1 MAEAKVPQALKDIMS
16 VEVADLLE
24 EIRDSLAPN
33 DYRDTVI
40 VDLSEAHTD
49 LQFEMPPQISIN
61 SLTVMPVPS
70 AMSLKIN
77 STADKI
83 IDLKVGETIVI
94 TKHEIKRFYISNGV
108 AAEKEARIH
117 VFGKIEE

>member
-1 MAEAKVPQALKDIMS
+1 MSKVPQALKDVMGI
-16 VEVADLLE
+16 EVADLLE
-24 EIRDSLAPN
+24 EIRDFLAPN

-40 VDLSEAHTD
+40 VDLSVAHTD
-49 LQFEMPPQISIN
+49 FQYEMPPQISIN

-77 STADKI
+77 STADKVI
-83 IDLKVGETIVI
+83 ELRVGETIVLA
-94 TKHEIKRFYISNGV
+94 KQEIKRFYISNDA

-117 VFGKIEE
+117 VFGKIGG